1 MNSSKV
7 CDARW
12 RWFIGWYDRTN
23 FLRWPKMSWDHE
35 YQLTRPKNF
44 CPKEATIR
52 LCVTNVMC
60 DECPDKNIK
69 NSLRQ
74 HRLLSK
80 WLIPCV
86 GKKDA
91 LRIFYDE
98 IGSIRNVPGI
108 FKYDALDPR
117 VERSRTFFKI
127 RRLPMKIYECGIPDN
142 KKTSKGS
149 TSRLGMAKYLS

>member
-1 MNSSKV
+1 MTENVLRPQISAHTTKK
-7 CDARW
+7 
-12 RWFIGWYDRTN
+12 
-23 FLRWPKMSWDHE
+23 FLSEGGDD
-35 YQLTRPKNF
+35 
-44 CPKEATIR
+44 TI
-52 LCVTNVMC
+52 VC